1 MTLLSVS
8 LPNIP
13 SSPLSASSSSS
24 STLSPKLNLESVLVK
39 RLLLEGKFENNE
51 EFLVRLESEKRL
63 APENNPP
70 PPLVVLEDDKLK
82 APNKGFFPLVSL
94 LLESFL
100 DKLPKSPPDGALLNK
115 PPELGKLPNNDSFLS
130 LFGCSF
136 KFNSSFLSLFVDV
149 SFLIIDLISVLD

>member
-24 STLSPKLNLESVLVK
+24 STLLPKLNLESVLVK
-39 RLLLEGKFENNE
+39 RLLLDGKLENNE
-51 EFLVRLESEKRL
+51 EFFVRLESEKRL

-70 PPLVVLEDDKLK
+70 PLVVPEEDKLK

-136 KFNSSFLSLFVDV
+136 KFNASFLSLFDDV
-149 SFLIIDLISVLD
+149 SFLKIDLVSVLD